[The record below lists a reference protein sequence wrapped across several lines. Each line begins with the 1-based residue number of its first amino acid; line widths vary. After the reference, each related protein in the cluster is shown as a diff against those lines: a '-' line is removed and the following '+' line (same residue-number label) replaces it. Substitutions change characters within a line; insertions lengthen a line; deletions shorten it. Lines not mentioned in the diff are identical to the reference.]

1 MKTRQLL
8 GIGLASFALLLSS
21 CATSGG
27 GTASGGVKSYTL
39 KTCLVTGNSLGS
51 MGDPITEVYQG
62 QQIKFCCKA
71 CIAKFHKDPAKYL
84 AKLPK

>member
-1 MKTRQLL
+1 MKTRQL
-8 GIGLASFALLLSS
+8 ISISLASLAILLSS
-21 CATSGG
+21 CATSG
-27 GTASGGVKSYTL
+27 TATSGVKPYPL
-39 KTCLVTGNSLGS
+39 KYCVVTGNELGS
-51 MGDPITEVYQG
+51 MGDPVSEVYQG

>member
-8 GIGLASFALLLSS
+8 SIGLASLAIVLSS

-27 GTASGGVKSYTL
+27 GASASGGVKPYPV
-39 KTCLVTGNSLGS
+39 KYCLVTGNELGS
-51 MGDPITEVYQG
+51 MGDPVTEVYQG

-71 CIAKFHKDPAKYL
+71 CVAKVC
-84 AKLPK
+84 